1 MNIADVCAVLME
13 QPREVFTSA
22 TASNLRAVINL
33 PPVGSNKAPTPVELN
48 VYGKACDRF
57 RHNKAND
64 RLLIYGAK
72 LRFDVNTRAYS
83 LHGGVVHQ
91 ITDEFPILN
100 RVILSG
106 RCVKDLDLSDPRVF
120 KTTPDGLMICNQSLS
135 VYMGKNQADLFNFY
149 AINTANDKLNNAEI
163 IANFTRKG
171 VGITVAGR
179 LVTDA
184 WTDKQSN
191 ERKINTKIQVNQI
204 TLAPKADATK
214 NTESQTKPVQ
224 TNTPVAPSSSDASLW
239 GAANAPQPTD
249 PWTHASGGGLPDLPG
264 QYSNSPSF
272 DEVPF

>member
-1 MNIADVCAVLME
+1 
-13 QPREVFTSA
+13 
-22 TASNLRAVINL
+22 
-33 PPVGSNKAPTPVELN
+33 
-48 VYGKACDRF
+48 
-57 RHNKAND
+57 
-64 RLLIYGAK
+64 
-72 LRFDVNTRAYS
+72 
-83 LHGGVVHQ
+83 
-91 ITDEFPILN
+91 
-100 RVILSG
+100 
-106 RCVKDLDLSDPRVF
+106 
-120 KTTPDGLMICNQSLS
+120 MICNQSLS

-204 TLAPKADATK
+204 TLAPKADTTK